1 MDRLNIAGALIPE
14 HSPGCSRRG
23 QIGRNDTSCVKQEGA
38 VAATANKFVVLGT
51 IGPRSTTNVLW

>member
-14 HSPGCSRRG
+14 HSRPRRG

-38 VAATANKFVVLGT
+38 EAATGNKFVVPGT
-51 IGPRSTTNVLW
+51 IGPRSVTNVL